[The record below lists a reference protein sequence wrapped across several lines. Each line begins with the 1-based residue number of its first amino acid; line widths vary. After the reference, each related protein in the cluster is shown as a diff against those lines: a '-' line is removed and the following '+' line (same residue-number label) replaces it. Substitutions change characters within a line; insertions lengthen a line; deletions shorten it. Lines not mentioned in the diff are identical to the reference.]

1 MGRKMR
7 LLTSLFILLSIWIRN
22 LPGQEIGEPIPV
34 DLAESSTTLTL
45 DFSKCDYELI
55 LYSIDTHLENSSFGL
70 QNPLGYS
77 VTATFGTSNPVLS
90 GGPEASPQAPLSD
103 RVSLEGTLRE
113 RERELASRLQ
123 ESGGYR
129 PGAAKTVPQES
140 GRTRKFA
147 FPSFEGRPGV
157 TITALLV
164 ATSERA
170 NAYVDLLDVGRM
182 SNDSIKVQ
190 VERFS
195 ETTYPIVTSAI
206 GPPSDVDN
214 DGKIHFLYTNRV
226 NPDNSL
232 FGSAAFFHAPSL
244 LSVDQGGDGN
254 QSDLFY
260 IDPDTDPWRMHAVL
274 AHEFQHLISFNQRVL
289 LRNGQPE
296 VLWLNEGLSHVC
308 EELIGENGAHNDWHV
323 DILLRNTGG
332 GPLVATARVG
342 QKSRGAAYLFVRSLV
357 EEFGL
362 GVLAR
367 LVQTDKAGLENI
379 ESATGDRFD
388 RIFDRH
394 VARLLLSGL
403 GLNTELNF
411 TTAPLTDDASQTRAF
426 PIPHQAL
433 IWPGGGYQNND
444 GRFAPIRMDDTQAV
458 TIQGEVHQLSPA
470 YIRLEGNRKQ
480 TKITIQTDPKGEFRA
495 QLVPVPVNYQ
505 PQISISGNYRPRVA
519 FDTPLPTQFRVGEY
533 IPVSGRISNASLTG
547 NVEFWLESGLR
558 VIRLQTPI
566 TNGKF
571 KKTLFFSPDEV
582 GRYSFSITV
591 AGWHGSAVF
600 YPMAVVQREPPSPD
614 FDRDGTVGFPDFI
627 LFARA
632 FGNSRDD
639 EDWESRF
646 DLDLDGE
653 VGFSDF
659 LIFAQAFGQ

>member
-1 MGRKMR
+1 MR
-7 LLTSLFILLSIWIRN
+7 LLSYLFLLLLAGFQT
-22 LPGQEIGEPIPV
+22 LPAQEIGEPISV
-34 DLAESSTTLTL
+34 EIAETSTTLNL
-45 DFSKCDYELI
+45 DFSKCDYQLI
-55 LYSIDTHLENSSFGL
+55 LYSIDTHLEDSSFGL
-70 QNPLGYS
+70 KSPLGYS
-77 VTATFGTSNPVLS
+77 VTAAFGASNPVLS
-90 GGPEASPQAPLSD
+90 GGPDVSPQAPLSD
-103 RVSLEGTLRE
+103 RVSLESTLRE

-140 GRTRKFA
+140 GGIRKFA

-182 SNDSIKVQ
+182 SNDSIKAQ
-190 VERFS
+190 VDRFS

-206 GPPSDVDN
+206 GRPSDVDN

-244 LSVDQGGDGN
+244 LSVNQGGDGN
-254 QSDLFY
+254 QSDMFY
-260 IDPDTDPWRMHAVL
+260 IDPDTDPWRMHGLL

-296 VLWLNEGLSHVC
+296 VLWLNEGLSHFC
-308 EELIGENGAHNDWHV
+308 EDLIGENRAHNDWHV
-323 DILLRNTGG
+323 DLLLRNTSG
-332 GPLVATARVG
+332 GPLVTTSHAG
-342 QKSRGAAYLFVRSLV
+342 QKTRGAAYLFVRSLV
-357 EEFGL
+357 EEFGP

-367 LVQTDKAGLENI
+367 LVQTDEAGLENI
-379 ESATGDRFD
+379 ESATGDRFG

-403 GLNTELNF
+403 GLNTKLNY
-411 TTAPLTDDASQTRAF
+411 TTAPLADDISQTRAF
-426 PIPHQAL
+426 PLPHRAL
-433 IWPGGGYQNND
+433 IWPGGGHQIND
-444 GRFAPIRMDDTQAV
+444 RGFTPVRRDDTQTV
-458 TIQGEVHQLSPA
+458 TIQGEMHQLSPA
-470 YIRLEGNRKQ
+470 YIRLIGNRQ
-480 TKITIQTDPKGEFRA
+480 QMKITIRTDPNGEFRA
-495 QLVPVPVNYQ
+495 QLIPLPVNYQ
-505 PQISISGNYRPRVA
+505 PQISISGNYWPRVA
-519 FDTPLPTQFRVGEY
+519 FDTPLPVQFWIGEA
-533 IPVSGRISNASLTG
+533 IPVSGRISNAALLG
-547 NVEFWLESGLR
+547 KVEFWFESGLR

-566 TNGKF
+566 TDGKF
-571 KKTLFFSPDEV
+571 NKTLFFHPDEV
-582 GRYSFSITV
+582 GRYTFSITV
-591 AGWHGSAVF
+591 AEWHGSAVF
-600 YPMAVVQREPPSPD
+600 YPMEVSHREPPSPD

-632 FGNSRDD
+632 FGNSRGH

>member
-1 MGRKMR
+1 MR
-7 LLTSLFILLSIWIRN
+7 VLISLFILLSIWIQT
-22 LPGQEIGEPIPV
+22 LSAQEIGEPIPV

-45 DFSKCDYELI
+45 DFTKCDYELI
-55 LYSIDTHLENSSFGL
+55 LYSIDSHLENSTFGL
-70 QNPLGYS
+70 QSPLGYS
-77 VTATFGTSNPVLS
+77 VTAAFGASNPVLS
-90 GGPEASPQAPLSD
+90 GGPEASPQAPLYD
-103 RVSLEGTLRE
+103 RVSHESTLRA

-140 GRTRKFA
+140 GGIRKFA

-164 ATSERA
+164 ATGERA

-195 ETTYPIVTSAI
+195 KTTYPIVTSAI

-232 FGSAAFFHAPSL
+232 FGSAAFFYAPSL
-244 LSVDQGGDGN
+244 LSVNQGGDGN
-254 QSDLFY
+254 LSDMFY
-260 IDPDTDPWRMHAVL
+260 IDPDTDPWRMHGLL

-289 LRNGQPE
+289 IRNGQPE
-296 VLWLNEGLSHVC
+296 VLWLNEGLSHFC
-308 EELIGENGAHNDWHV
+308 EDLIGENRAHNDWHV
-323 DILLRNTGG
+323 DLLLRNTSG
-332 GPLVATARVG
+332 GPLVTTSRMG
-342 QKSRGAAYLFVRSLV
+342 QMSRGAAYLFVRSLV
-357 EEFGL
+357 EESGS
-362 GVLAR
+362 GILAR
-367 LVQTDKAGLENI
+367 LVQSDEIGLENI
-379 ESATGDRFD
+379 EAASGGRFGD
-388 RIFDRH
+388 IFERH
-394 VARLLLSGL
+394 AARLFLSGL
-403 GLNTELNF
+403 GINANLSF
-411 TTAPLTDDASQTRAF
+411 TAAPLADDVSGARTF
-426 PIPHQAL
+426 PLPHHAL
-433 IWPGGGYQNND
+433 VWPGGGHQFGGNGFIPVSPDETQSVTVKGEVYQ
-444 GRFAPIRMDDTQAV
+444 FAPV
-458 TIQGEVHQLSPA
+458 YL
-470 YIRLEGNRKQ
+470 RLIGDRNQ
-480 TKITIQTDPKGEFRA
+480 TKITIRTDPNGEFLA

-519 FDTPLPTQFRVGEY
+519 FDTPLPTQFWVGES

-547 NVEFWLESGLR
+547 TVEFWLVSGFR
-558 VIRLQTPI
+558 EIHFQTPI
-566 TNGKF
+566 TDGRFNKA
-571 KKTLFFSPDEV
+571 LFFYPDEV
-582 GRYSFSITV
+582 GRYTFSITV
-591 AGWHGSAVF
+591 AEWHGSAVF
-600 YPMAVVQREPPSPD
+600 YPMEVSHREPPSPD

-632 FGNSRDD
+632 FGNSRGH

>member
-1 MGRKMR
+1 MR
-7 LLTSLFILLSIWIRN
+7 ILTSLFILFSIWIEK
-22 LPGQEIGEPIPV
+22 LPAQEIGQPIPV

-70 QNPLGYS
+70 QSPLGYS
-77 VTATFGTSNPVLS
+77 VTAAFGASNPVLD
-90 GGPEASPQAPLSD
+90 GGFEASPQAPLSD
-103 RVSLEGTLRE
+103 RVSLESSIRA
-113 RERELASRLQ
+113 RERELARRLQ

-140 GRTRKFA
+140 GRIRKFA
-147 FPSFEGRPGV
+147 FPSFEGRPGI
-157 TITALLV
+157 TITSLLV

-190 VERFS
+190 IERFS

-232 FGSAAFFHAPSL
+232 FGSAAFFHAASL
-244 LSVDQGGDGN
+244 LSVNQGGDGN
-254 QSDLFY
+254 LSDMFY
-260 IDPDTDPWRMHAVL
+260 IDPDTDPWRMHGLL

-289 LRNGQPE
+289 IRNGQPE
-296 VLWLNEGLSHVC
+296 VLWLNEGLSHFC
-308 EELIGENGAHNDWHV
+308 EDLIGENRAHNDWHV
-323 DILLRNTGG
+323 DLLLRNTSG
-332 GPLVATARVG
+332 GPLVTTSRMG
-342 QKSRGAAYLFVRSLV
+342 QMSRGAAYLFVRSLV
-357 EEFGL
+357 EESGT
-362 GVLAR
+362 GILAR
-367 LVQTDKAGLENI
+367 LVQSDAIGLENI
-379 ESATGDRFD
+379 EAAAGRQFGD
-388 RIFDRH
+388 IFERH
-394 VARLLLSGL
+394 VARLFLSGL
-403 GLNTELNF
+403 GINANLSF
-411 TTAPLTDDASQTRAF
+411 TAAPLADDVSGARTF
-426 PIPHQAL
+426 PLPHQSL
-433 IWPGGGYQNND
+433 IWPGGAHQIT
-444 GRFAPIRMDDTQAV
+444 GRGFTPIRRDDTQAV
-458 TIQGEVHQLSPA
+458 TIKGEVLRLSPV
-470 YIRLEGNRKQ
+470 YIRLTGDRKQ
-480 TKITIQTDPKGEFRA
+480 TKITIRTDPKGEFRA

-505 PQISISGNYRPRVA
+505 PQISISGNYWPRVA
-519 FDTPLPTQFRVGEY
+519 FDTPLPTQFWVGEA

-547 NVEFWLESGLR
+547 TVEFWLESGLR

-566 TNGKF
+566 IDGKF
-571 KKTLFFSPDEV
+571 SKTLIFSPDEV
-582 GRYSFSITV
+582 GRYTFSITV
-591 AGWHGSAVF
+591 AEWHGSAVF
-600 YPMAVVQREPPSPD
+600 FPMEVAHREPPSPD

-653 VGFSDF
+653 VGFSDY
-659 LIFAQAFGQ
+659 LIFTEAFGQ

>member
-1 MGRKMR
+1 MR
-7 LLTSLFILLSIWIRN
+7 LLSSLFLLLLAGFQT
-22 LPGQEIGEPIPV
+22 LPAQEIGVPIPV
-34 DLAESSTTLTL
+34 DLPESSTTLTL
-45 DFSKCDYELI
+45 DFTKCDYELI
-55 LYSIDTHLENSSFGL
+55 LYSIDSHLENSTFGL
-70 QNPLGYS
+70 QSPLGYS
-77 VTATFGTSNPVLS
+77 VTAAFGASNPVLS

-103 RVSLEGTLRE
+103 RVSLESTLRA

-140 GRTRKFA
+140 GGIRKFA
-147 FPSFEGRPGV
+147 FPSFEGRPRV

-195 ETTYPIVTSAI
+195 KTTYPIVTSAI

-226 NPDNSL
+226 NPENSL
-232 FGSAAFFHAPSL
+232 FGSAAFFYAPSL
-244 LSVDQGGDGN
+244 LSVNQGGDGN
-254 QSDLFY
+254 LSDMFY
-260 IDPDTDPWRMHAVL
+260 IDPDTDPWRMHGLL

-289 LRNGQPE
+289 IRNGQPE
-296 VLWLNEGLSHVC
+296 ALWLNEGLSHFC
-308 EELIGENGAHNDWHV
+308 EDLIGENRAHNDWHV
-323 DILLRNTGG
+323 DLLLRNTTG
-332 GPLVATARVG
+332 GPLITTSYMG
-342 QKSRGAAYLFVRSLV
+342 QMSRGAAYLFVRSLV

-403 GLNTELNF
+403 GLNTVLNF
-411 TTAPLTDDASQTRAF
+411 TTAPLADDTSQTRAF

-458 TIQGEVHQLSPA
+458 TIQGEIHQLSPA
-470 YIRLEGNRKQ
+470 YIRLEGNREQ
-480 TKITIQTDPKGEFRA
+480 TNITIRTDPKGEFRA

-519 FDTPLPTQFRVGEY
+519 FDAPLPTQFRVGES

-547 NVEFWLESGLR
+547 TVEFWLESGLR
-558 VIRLQTPI
+558 VIHLQTPI
-566 TNGKF
+566 ADGKF
-571 KKTLFFSPDEV
+571 NKTLFFHPDEV
-582 GRYSFSITV
+582 GRYTFSITV

-600 YPMAVVQREPPSPD
+600 YPMDVEHREPPSPD

-632 FGNSRDD
+632 FGKSRAD

-653 VGFSDF
+653 VGFSDY
-659 LIFAQAFGQ
+659 LIFADAFGR